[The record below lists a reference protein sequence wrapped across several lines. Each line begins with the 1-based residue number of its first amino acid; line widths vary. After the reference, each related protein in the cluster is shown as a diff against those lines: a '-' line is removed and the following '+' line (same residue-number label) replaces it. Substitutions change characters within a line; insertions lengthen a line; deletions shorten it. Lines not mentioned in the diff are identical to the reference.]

1 MKVITKATFDNTYCF
16 NSDTWESNTMAIEF
30 YCIDPS
36 IPAAQVPSATPP
48 SLVHSEAVLQTPPP
62 LKSVDLNE
70 QPLKEIVDTF

>member
-1 MKVITKATFDNTYCF
+1 
-16 NSDTWESNTMAIEF
+16 MAIEF
-30 YCIDPS
+30 YCVDPS